1 MTKTEISLEQ
11 FEVWKKASNRL
22 EEMKLDLQTLED
34 KSADILHQISKADNF
49 GKNDALT
56 VEAMA
61 LLDGEKEKYPD
72 AGSLR
77 TELTKI
83 NHDKLVLKRAIDIQK
98 RTVDKLRI
106 KYSAELCNSLMPKY
120 KGLVRDVARAAVAL
134 AKVMQKERQFRDDL
148 FQADIAFTG
157 YLPPVVFKGVG
168 YLNDPFSTINHFLEE
183 AEKEGYILKEAVL

>member
-83 NHDKLVLKRAIDIQK
+83 GS
-98 RTVDKLRI
+98 
-106 KYSAELCNSLMPKY
+106 SAESVVIL
-120 KGLVRDVARAAVAL
+120 R
-134 AKVMQKERQFRDDL
+134 FR
-148 FQADIAFTG
+148 
-157 YLPPVVFKGVG
+157 
-168 YLNDPFSTINHFLEE
+168 
-183 AEKEGYILKEAVL
+183 